1 MVKKLSDRTQRDKD
15 GIRERLERN
24 TWNPFERVDP
34 VILEAI
40 HKRNEQ
46 NKITHILETAED
58 ALW

>member
-1 MVKKLSDRTQRDKD
+1 MATKTPGRTQREKND
-15 GIRERLERN
+15 IRERLERN

-40 HKRNEQ
+40 HKRYEQ